1 MKLKKGSKAARDF
14 MAKLRASRGN
24 KKKLSGTKK
33 PKLFKPTKLQTKKAA
48 KRLVKESL
56 KPKKVHTDVK
66 SHNYRISIS
75 GAGDYAKFEIS
86 TIKALAKLLK
96 KPLKTTQKAVY
107 DNKNLLDLISFNF
120 DQGTTPSRTAKILK
134 DHLIPKKQIKP
145 LDAFVN
151 LLTKKGKGQSSTGSK
166 PNFPMKLPATVT
178 IGALK
183 SDTLQQIHILNTKIN
198 NCEALIN
205 HTQKMIFGKDAILK
219 NPADRKI
226 GKKTI
231 ATSRKYIALYKKQ
244 IRELKKHI

>member
-14 MAKLRASRGN
+14 MAKLRASRGI
-24 KKKLSGTKK
+24 KKKLSGNK
-33 PKLFKPTKLQTKKAA
+33 KKAVKKSTA
-48 KRLVKESL
+48 KA
-56 KPKKVHTDVK
+56 KKVHTDVK
-66 SHNYRISIS
+66 SHNYKISIS

-151 LLTKKGKGQSSTGSK
+151 LLTKKGKGQNSTGSK
-166 PNFPMKLPATVT
+166 ANFPMKLPATVT
-178 IGALK
+178 IGALNK
-183 SDTLQQIHILNTKIN
+183 DNLQNLKERLDFNDTLIKFIADLEDQQKKGKYTLTFEQKNAISKHKRIAKKQLIN
-198 NCEALIN
+198 NL
-205 HTQKMIFGKDAILK
+205 
-219 NPADRKI
+219 
-226 GKKTI
+226 
-231 ATSRKYIALYKKQ
+231 KQ
-244 IRELKKHI
+244 IQLIKKSI

>member
-14 MAKLRASRGN
+14 MAKLRASRGI

-33 PKLFKPTKLQTKKAA
+33 KAVKKSTA
-48 KRLVKESL
+48 KA
-56 KPKKVHTDVK
+56 KKVHTDVK

-120 DQGTTPSRTAKILK
+120 DQGTTAIKTAKILK

-166 PNFPMKLPATVT
+166 ANFPMKLPATVT

-183 SDTLQQIHILNTKIN
+183 SDTLNQIAALNRRIDATESFIKFN
-198 NCEALIN
+198 QDRLKENF
-205 HTQKMIFGKDAILK
+205 HSTQDKTHFKRSIKLA
-219 NPADRKI
+219 
-226 GKKTI
+226 KKYQ
-231 ATSRKYIALYKKQ
+231 TSYKKQ
-244 IRELKKHI
+244 IRELKKSI

>member
-14 MAKLRASRGN
+14 MAKLRASRG
-24 KKKLSGTKK
+24 KKKKVSGTKK
-33 PKLFKPTKLQTKKAA
+33 PKLFKPTKLQTKKAVQ
-48 KRLVKESL
+48 RLVKESL

-120 DQGTTPSRTAKILK
+120 DQGTTPGRTAKILK

-166 PNFPMKLPATVT
+166 ANFPMKLPATVT

-183 SDTLQQIHILNTKIN
+183 NDTLQQIHILNNKIN

>member
-14 MAKLRASRGN
+14 MAKLRASRGI

-33 PKLFKPTKLQTKKAA
+33 KAVKKSTA
-48 KRLVKESL
+48 KA
-56 KPKKVHTDVK
+56 KKVHTDVK

-107 DNKNLLDLISFNF
+107 DTKNFLDIISNSF
-120 DQGTTPSRTAKILK
+120 DEGKTPLQTAKILK

-166 PNFPMKLPATVT
+166 ANFPMKLPATVT

-183 SDTLQQIHILNTKIN
+183 SDTLNQIAALNRRIDATESFIKFN
-198 NCEALIN
+198 QDRLKENF
-205 HTQKMIFGKDAILK
+205 HSTQDKTHFKRSIKLA
-219 NPADRKI
+219 
-226 GKKTI
+226 KKYQ
-231 ATSRKYIALYKKQ
+231 TSYKKQ
-244 IRELKKHI
+244 IRELKKSI